1 MRQLIERLRTEE
13 SSTAVEYGL
22 MLAFI
27 AIALLLVLELVSE
40 NINTKFKE
48 SSAAIDAAPL

>member
-1 MRQLIERLRTEE
+1 MRQLIERLRAEE

-22 MLAFI
+22 MLALI
-27 AIALLLVLELVSE
+27 AVSLLLVLELVSE